1 LRFSGSHFLSF
12 CAFGFGLAFSSS
24 SSLELGGS
32 PASSAPAF
40 LRFLALRAFFAS
52 SVSDLLRSSISSSS
66 QIGFGE
72 CSMNCLW
79 RDDELLVAGLKLV
92 PWLEQIQRK
101 FQVRGSTP
109 ENGPRIRA
117 GVEKKEQ
124 QAELK
129 TKKARSR

>member
-1 LRFSGSHFLSF
+1 M
-12 CAFGFGLAFSSS
+12 
-24 SSLELGGS
+24 GGS
-32 PASSAPAF
+32 SAGAEKS
-40 LRFLALRAFFAS
+40 AE
-52 SVSDLLRSSISSSS
+52 VEKI
-66 QIGFGE
+66 
-72 CSMNCLW
+72 
-79 RDDELLVAGLKLV
+79 K
-92 PWLEQIQRK
+92 RK